1 MQVDNSFLGKEP
13 VGRLLFKLALPT
25 IAAQVVNMLYNLV
38 DRFFIGHMPGDS
50 GSALTGVGVCFPLI
64 MIISAFAAL
73 IGSGGAPRA
82 SILMGKGDKRAAEST
97 MGACFT
103 ALLLFSLALT
113 AVLLIWHRN
122 LLLLFGASKDTIGA
136 ASDYMLI
143 YSLGTVFVQLTLG
156 MNAYITA
163 QGFAKQ
169 GMITVLVGAVA
180 NIALDPLFIYVFK
193 MGVKGAA
200 VATVIAQ
207 ALSCVWVLAFLF
219 SKKSVL
225 RLSYKKFSLKSKL
238 LLPCIALG
246 VAPFVMQA
254 SESVISIAFN
264 TSLRD
269 TAGDVAVGSM
279 TILTSVMQFAMLP
292 MQGLAQGAQP
302 IASYNYGARQAD
314 RVKRVFWL
322 LLGCSLIYSFT
333 VWAVVMLFPNTV
345 ASLLSNNAAIVDYAA
360 SMLRI
365 YCAVLCIFGAQI
377 ACQMT
382 FVSLGKALSSMI
394 VAIMRKFVLIL
405 PLIYIMPAIFTR
417 DKAVAIFAA
426 EPVADIIAVSFTV
439 ILFAFQFRAA
449 IKKIS
454 APR

>member
-1 MQVDNSFLGKEP
+1 MQKDNSFLGKEP
-13 VGRLLFKLALPT
+13 VGKLLFKLALPT
-25 IAAQVVNMLYNLV
+25 ITAQVVNMLYNLV

-50 GSALTGVGVCFPLI
+50 GNALTGVGVCFPLI
-64 MIISAFAAL
+64 MIVSAFAAL
-73 IGSGGAPRA
+73 IGAGGAPRA
-82 SILMGKGDKRAAEST
+82 SIFMGKGDKRTAERI

-103 ALLLFSLALT
+103 ALILSSLVLT
-113 AVLLIWHRN
+113 VILLIWHKD
-122 LLLLFGASKDTIGA
+122 LLLLFGASDETIGA
-136 ASDYMLI
+136 AADYMLV
-143 YSLGTVFVQLTLG
+143 YSFGTIFVQITLG

-163 QGFAKQ
+163 QGFAKE
-169 GMITVLVGAVA
+169 GMITVLVGAIA
-180 NIALDPLFIYVFK
+180 NIALDPLFIYGFK
-193 MGVKGAA
+193 MGVRGAA
-200 VATVIAQ
+200 IATVIAQ
-207 ALSCVWVLAFLF
+207 ALSSAWVLIFLF
-219 SKKSVL
+219 GKKSVW
-225 RLSYKKFSLKSKL
+225 RLSHKKFSLSPKI

-302 IASYNYGARQAD
+302 IISYNYGARQVG
-314 RVKRVFWL
+314 RVKRTFWL

-333 VWAVVMLFPNTV
+333 VWAAVMIFPNTV
-345 ASLLSNNAAIVDYAA
+345 ASLLSNDAEISAYAA
-360 SMLRI
+360 GAIRI
-365 YCAVLCIFGAQI
+365 YCSVLCIFGAQI

-382 FVSLGKALSSMI
+382 FVALGKAISSMT

-405 PLIYIMPAIFTR
+405 PLIYIMPAIFTES
-417 DKAVAIFAA
+417 KATAIFSA
-426 EPVADIIAVSFTV
+426 EPIADFLAVSFTV
-439 ILFAFQFRAA
+439 ILFAFQFRSA

-454 APR
+454 

>member
-1 MQVDNSFLGKEP
+1 MQKDNSFLEKERVGK
-13 VGRLLFKLALPT
+13 LLFKLALPT

-50 GSALTGVGVCFPLI
+50 GNALTGVGVAFPLI

-73 IGSGGAPRA
+73 VGSGGAPRA
-82 SILMGKGDKRAAEST
+82 SIFMGKGDKRAAERT

-103 ALLLFSLALT
+103 ALIFSSLIIT
-113 AVLLIWHRN
+113 VVMLIWHRD
-122 LLLLFGASKDTIGA
+122 LLMLFGASGDTIGA
-136 ASDYMLI
+136 ASDYILI
-143 YSLGTVFVQLTLG
+143 YSFGTLFVQITLG

-163 QGFAKQ
+163 QGFAKE
-169 GMITVLVGAVA
+169 GMITVLVGAGA
-180 NIALDPLFIYVFK
+180 NIALDPLFIYGFK

-207 ALSCVWVLAFLF
+207 AVSCVWVLFFLF
-219 SKKSVL
+219 SKRSIL
-225 RLSYKKFSLKSKL
+225 RLSLKDMSLKPKL
-238 LLPCIALG
+238 LLPCVALG

-269 TAGDVAVGSM
+269 TGGDIAVGSM

-302 IASYNYGARQAD
+302 VASYNYGARRAD

-322 LLGCSLIYSFT
+322 LLACSLIYSFT
-333 VWAVVMLFPNTV
+333 VWAAIMLFPRAV
-345 ASLLSNNAAIVDYAA
+345 ASLLTNDGEIVNYAA
-360 SMLRI
+360 GVIRL
-365 YCAVLCIFGAQI
+365 YCGVLCIFGAQV

-382 FVSLGKALSSMI
+382 FVSLGKAVSSMI

-405 PLIYIMPAIFTR
+405 PLIYIMPAIFTHN
-417 DKAVAIFAA
+417 KPVAIFSV
-426 EPVADIIAVSFTV
+426 EPIADIIAVSFTV
-439 ILFAFQFRAA
+439 ILFVFQFRSA

-454 APR
+454 R